1 MQNNYYNSL
10 AGALKEND
18 LNNANFV
25 VMAEMGKI
33 LSQNR
38 EDFIYLLTNSGIAV
52 NNDTPTTELIDL
64 YIENLPKNK
73 DLMVGSALLVGQS
86 NATIGFDGEKETD
99 QDGLKATYKVMNDY
113 YSFDDDYSEAGG
125 LWGSVVD
132 TVGKIG
138 GGIIKGQHDKK
149 FGQVDAY
156 NKQKEAKNAMLQSVL
171 EQRKQQQEI
180 LKQKNEQKSK
190 NQKIA
195 LIVGGSILG
204 IALII
209 GGIYMYKNSKKSK

>member
-38 EDFIYLLTNSGIAV
+38 EDFIYLLNNSGIAV
-52 NNDTPTTELIDL
+52 NNDMPTDELIDL
-64 YIENLPKNK
+64 YIDNLPKNK

-86 NATIGFDGEKETD
+86 NTTIGFDGD
-99 QDGLKATYKVMNDY
+99 QEVDEDGLKATYKVIKDY
-113 YSFDDDYSEAGG
+113 YFENENVSNAGG
-125 LWGSVVD
+125 LYGSIVD

-138 GGIIKGQHDKK
+138 GGIIQGQHDKK

-171 EQRKQQQEI
+171 DQRKQQQEI
-180 LKQKNEQKSK
+180 LKQKNEQKAK

-195 LIVGGSILG
+195 LIVGGSVLA
-204 IALII
+204 IALIV